1 MQGIADRSSVT
12 SHRLMSIALM
22 LLAVLLMSGCSTL
35 RNMIGG
41 SAPEPTA
48 TDEPRALIATFTPTP
63 ILTNTPVP
71 PPTNTLAPVAVAP
84 AEDQAPADDDAS
96 ADSGADAVEEE
107 AAPTEEPTPTEAPAV
122 EPILS
127 ITSPSNVRSGPGTGY
142 SIVGAANPGDQFNII
157 GKSPDNAWWQICCV
171 GTQEGWVFGQLA
183 QAQNAES
190 VQVAQNIP
198 QPPPATNTPVPPPP
212 TAAPAPTQP
221 PAPAPAADPCVGIG
235 GDGCKWK
242 LREGPSF
249 GASGN
254 ELKIQLGFFHG
265 GRGDEAQG
273 SYFIVLTKDGQNV
286 GVPDS
291 VRSRVKDKQSGSLGP
306 YNYEFKT
313 GTGSLP
319 GNTVAGNYE
328 MWVLDGNGERD
339 SRNIQFSVPD
349 GQGLVWMILDQ
360 N

>member
-1 MQGIADRSSVT
+1 MQGIADRSSVKP
-12 SHRLMSIALM
+12 HRWVSIAL
-22 LLAVLLMSGCSTL
+22 LLLTVVLISGCSTI
-35 RNMIGG
+35 RNMIGS
-41 SAPEPTA
+41 SAPEPEA
-48 TDEPRALIATFTPTP
+48 TEIPRSLIATFTPTP

-71 PPTNTLAPVAVAP
+71 PPTNTIAPVA
-84 AEDQAPADDDAS
+84 QAPAPEEGAEPEPDA
-96 ADSGADAVEEE
+96 ADSE
-107 AAPTEEPTPTEAPAV
+107 APAPTEEPEPTATPAV
-122 EPILS
+122 APQLS
-127 ITSPSNVRSGPGTGY
+127 ITSPSNIRSGPGTGY
-142 SIVGAANPGDQFNII
+142 SIVGAANPGDQFDIV

-171 GTQEGWVFGQLA
+171 GAAQGWVFGELA

-198 QPPPATNTPVPPPP
+198 EPPPATNTPVPVPP
-212 TAAPAPTQP
+212 TAVPAPAATEP
-221 PAPAPAADPCVGIG
+221 PAPAPASDPCVGIG

-242 LREGPSF
+242 KREGPSF
-249 GASGN
+249 GPSSN
-254 ELKIQLGFFHG
+254 ELRIQIGFFHG

-319 GNTVAGNYE
+319 GNNVAGNYE
-328 MWVLDGNGERD
+328 LWVLDGNGERD
-339 SRNIQFSVPD
+339 SRNIPFTVPD